1 METPRRTYDLVVTS
15 SAGVGGQNL
24 RRLLPLLVAA
34 SVATACTTTEPPIAH
49 DDPQSA
55 RTSSPPAQGSTAGV
69 PGTQVRAESATL
81 EVWALLYE
89 PSPWKAG
96 QEVKVVWRATGAGS
110 FAVTAV
116 GPESQRVAPIAG
128 PTAHYGSNWERPGD
142 EWGTFFRLD
151 ESGEWVL
158 QVQRGSDTASL
169 PITVTPA

>member
-1 METPRRTYDLVVTS
+1 MTI
-15 SAGVGGQNL
+15 SAGDGGQYL
-24 RRLLPLLVAA
+24 RRLLSLLLVA
-34 SVATACTTTEPPIAH
+34 SVATACATTESPIAR

-55 RTSSPPAQGSTAGV
+55 GTSSPPVAEGSTAGI
-69 PGTQVRAESATL
+69 PGTEVRAESATL

-116 GPESQRVAPIAG
+116 GPESQRVVPIAG
-128 PTAHYGSNWERPGD
+128 PTEHFGSNWERPGD

-151 ESGEWVL
+151 EPGEWVL